1 LHDIDIAEA
10 SQICKAIFMAKVGRN
25 APCPCGSGKKYKKCC
40 LLRQDGKTQTDVQ
53 PMRFIPVYTDL
64 DQLSNSV
71 VDLIKQDRLDEAEAV
86 SHKLL
91 TDYPDQLDGL
101 NRLAMVYEARGEKS
115 KAADY
120 YRKAADFAKSN
131 PGFDKQMVNWFLS
144 EAHRMEK

>member
-1 LHDIDIAEA
+1 MSKAGKEQKYA
-10 SQICKAIFMAKVGRN
+10 SSTK
-25 APCPCGSGKKYKKCC
+25 
-40 LLRQDGKTQTDVQ
+40 
-53 PMRFIPVYTDL
+53 FIPVYTQL

-71 VDLIKQDRLDEAEAV
+71 VGLIKQERLDEAEAV

-91 TDYPDQLDGL
+91 TDYPDQVDGL

-120 YRKAADFAKSN
+120 YRQAADFAKSN

-144 EAHRMEK
+144 EARRMEKEK

>member
-1 LHDIDIAEA
+1 MVKI
-10 SQICKAIFMAKVGRN
+10 GRN

-40 LLRQDGKTQTDVQ
+40 LMPKAGKEQKYASSTK
-53 PMRFIPVYTDL
+53 FIPVYTQL

-71 VDLIKQDRLDEAEAV
+71 VDLIKQERLDEAEAV

-91 TDYPDQLDGL
+91 TDYPDQVDGL

-115 KAADY
+115 KAADH

-131 PGFDKQMVNWFLS
+131 PGFDKQMVKWFLA
-144 EAHRMEK
+144 EARRMKKE

>member
-1 LHDIDIAEA
+1 
-10 SQICKAIFMAKVGRN
+10 M
-25 APCPCGSGKKYKKCC
+25 
-40 LLRQDGKTQTDVQ
+40 
-53 PMRFIPVYTDL
+53 
-64 DQLSNSV
+64 SNSV

-91 TDYPDQLDGL
+91 TDYPDQVDGL

-115 KAADY
+115 RAADY

-144 EAHRMEK
+144 EARRMEKEM

>member
-1 LHDIDIAEA
+1 
-10 SQICKAIFMAKVGRN
+10 MAKIGRN

-40 LLRQDGKTQTDVQ
+40 LLPKSGRKQKYTSSTKFV
-53 PMRFIPVYTDL
+53 PVYTQL

-91 TDYPDQLDGL
+91 TDYPDQVDGL
-101 NRLAMVYEARGEKS
+101 NRLAMVYEAWGEKS
-115 KAADY
+115 RARDY

-131 PGFDKQMVNWFLS
+131 PGFDKQMVKWFLT
-144 EAHRMEK
+144 EARRMEK

>member
-1 LHDIDIAEA
+1 
-10 SQICKAIFMAKVGRN
+10 MAKVGRN

-40 LLRQDGKTQTDVQ
+40 LLRKDGKTQTDVE
-53 PMRFIPVYTDL
+53 PMRFIPVFTEL

-71 VDLIKQDRLDEAEAV
+71 VDLIKQNRLDEAEAV
-86 SHKLL
+86 SRKLL
-91 TDYPDQLDGL
+91 TDYPDQVDGL

-131 PGFDKQMVNWFLS
+131 PGFDKQMVKWFLS
-144 EAHRMEK
+144 EARRMQKAT